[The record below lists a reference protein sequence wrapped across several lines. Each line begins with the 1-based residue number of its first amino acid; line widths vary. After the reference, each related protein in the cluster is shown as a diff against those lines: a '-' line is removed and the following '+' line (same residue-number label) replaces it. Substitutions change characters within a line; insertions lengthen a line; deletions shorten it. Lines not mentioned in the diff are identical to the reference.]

1 MYENFYGFSE
11 RPFNLGP
18 DSRFLYLTPSHAEA
32 FSGMFSGVRERRGIT
47 VITGDPGI
55 GKTTLIG
62 ALLSGLDEAVRTAS
76 IVFFHSEFRDLLKSI
91 LIELGIPAKG
101 RDTFALLEQFYLY
114 LATRPQNEIVAIIV
128 DDAQGLEARALK
140 NLMELWPGPNPRHRL
155 LQTVLV
161 GQPELETKLD
171 SKDLT
176 ELRERIAVRRHIRPM
191 NRKESNVYI
200 DHRLRI
206 VGSSSSGVFKPEAVD
221 LICDYAGGIP
231 RVINMVCDGSLLIG
245 YAKSKR
251 LIDVKIV
258 TEAIKDLSLFEP
270 KEAKGSRRVSCPSEP
285 LQAEGPHPEAPV
297 REPVPVPWPRWRPVY
312 QALTGALSVAV
323 ALGLLIMSTSDLVTR
338 KETKVKGIGTVI
350 AEKGSTSP
358 VLSVQN
364 QSLEPVP
371 SAKVQRGRP
380 QRFAHNQRERPQRFA
395 HNQRKGAQPDDLLVK
410 QDIAWHIVQR

>member
-1 MYENFYGFSE
+1 MYEDFYGFSE

-76 IVFFHSEFRDLLKSI
+76 IVLTHMEFRDLLKSI

-101 RDTFALLEQFYLY
+101 RDTFALLEEFYLY
-114 LATRPQNEIVAIIV
+114 LATRPQDEIVAIII
-128 DDAQGLEARALK
+128 DEAQGLETRALK
-140 NLMELWPGPNPRHRL
+140 SLMELWPGPNPRRRL

-161 GQPELETKLD
+161 GQPELEAKLD

-176 ELRERIAVRRHIRPM
+176 EFRERIAVRRHIRPM

-206 VGSSSSGVFKPEAVD
+206 VGSSGVFKPEAVD
-221 LICDYAGGIP
+221 RICDYAGGIP
-231 RVINMVCDGSLLIG
+231 RVINMVCDHSLLIG
-245 YAKSKR
+245 YVKSKR
-251 LIDVKIV
+251 QIDAKIV

-270 KEAKGSRRVSCPSEP
+270 KEAKGSRRVNCPSEP

-297 REPVPVPWPRWRPVY
+297 LEPVQEPRLRRRPVY
-312 QALTGALSVAV
+312 QTLAGALSVVV
-323 ALGLLIMSTSDLVTR
+323 ALGLLILSTSDLVTR
-338 KETKVKGIGTVI
+338 KETKVKDIGTVI
-350 AEKGSTSP
+350 AEKGSTSS
-358 VLSVQN
+358 VLAVQN

-371 SAKVQRGRP
+371 SAKVQRERP
-380 QRFAHNQRERPQRFA
+380 QHFVHNQRERPQHFA

-410 QDIAWHIVQR
+410 QDIAWHMVQR